1 MKNVDKF
8 CVDDTPQILH
18 FKSEGYLK
26 SLPEIYADLGEIVA
40 KKKPGRQND
49 KEKIMV
55 MPLGLA
61 LEDVGVAI
69 HIYQTAL
76 EKGIGRKLPL

>member
-40 KKKPGRQND
+40 KKKPGHQND

>member
-1 MKNVDKF
+1 MQRVNKF
-8 CVDDTPQILH
+8 CVDDMPQILH

-40 KKKPGRQND
+40 KKKPCRQND
-49 KEKIMV
+49 KERIMV

-69 HIYQTAL
+69 HVYQMAL

>member
-1 MKNVDKF
+1 
-8 CVDDTPQILH
+8 
-18 FKSEGYLK
+18 
-26 SLPEIYADLGEIVA
+26 
-40 KKKPGRQND
+40 
-49 KEKIMV
+49 MV